1 MASNRQNEAN
11 RNNARRSTGPK
22 TESGKAT
29 SRSNARLH
37 GLSRPMGYDECHIEV
52 LSNAIKKVMDG
63 NASNAP
69 DFDSPDFVRA
79 KLELHRIRTV
89 RYELLAALLRGS
101 DPRTVKRLQGLE
113 RYERLAFAKQRRAIK
128 RSATQA

>member
-22 TESGKAT
+22 TESGKT
-29 SRSNARLH
+29 KSRSNARLH
-37 GLSRPMGYDECHIEV
+37 GLSRPMSYDECNIEV
-52 LSNAIKKVMDG
+52 LSDAITKVLDG
-63 NASNAP
+63 NVSAP
-69 DFDSPDFVRA
+69 DFDPTDIVRA

-89 RYELLAALLRGS
+89 RYELLAELLNGS